1 MSLNAFLK
9 QRPNGLALWT
19 AVLLALGLIL
29 RLRQYL
35 FNRSLWLDEAYL
47 AISFVERDLGEL
59 LLQPLANG
67 QAAPLGFLLLVK
79 TVTSVLGMHD
89 WSLRLVPLL
98 AGVLSLVAA
107 VPLARLVLPGALA
120 RSVFVGL
127 MALAPVLVYYS
138 SEFKQYQGD
147 VLCSVL
153 ILWLSVRFRVEQWR
167 ADGWLLALAGAAC
180 IWFSHASLFVLAGAG
195 TVLWLEMA
203 HRRHRAAWLAI
214 TAAGLIWLVS
224 FGLNH
229 TLSLRNLTSNSSL
242 IGFWEAAYA
251 PFPPQSIEDLRWYWN
266 NALGLVYLAMRHTG
280 VAHHG
285 VMPGWFDALNVGLLA
300 LTLLGCLALARLSK
314 RMAGMALVTLIAVL
328 AASALHLY
336 PFRSRLILFLLPLVY
351 LALAALVQL
360 IWSQANRWV
369 AKPVAMGLA
378 LGLIFVMALPSAHVF
393 RHPENAQNIKGAM
406 GHVAKHRQPGDQVVL
421 GSLTHKAF
429 DFYTPT
435 FQIDDLPVVIFRVTP
450 NREHDARA
458 TVRRICL
465 DPQAGRSWLIISHR
479 LSDQTP
485 FLEVVNSISPP
496 LAQWQGEGAA
506 AFLHDFRS
514 SPYCQRYRTES
525 ATSSAPTPGDAS
537 KRP

>member
-1 MSLNAFLK
+1 MSLHAFLK
-9 QRPNGLALWT
+9 QRPNGLVQWT
-19 AVLLALGLIL
+19 TVLLALGLIL

-47 AISFVERDLGEL
+47 AINFVDRNLGEL
-59 LLQPLANG
+59 LFHPLANG
-67 QAAPLGFLLLVK
+67 QVAPLGFLLLVK
-79 TVTSVLGMHD
+79 AVTSVLGTHD
-89 WSLRLVPLL
+89 WSLRLVPFL
-98 AGVLSLVAA
+98 AGVLSLVVA

-120 RSVFVGL
+120 RSVFMGL
-127 MALAPVLVYYS
+127 MAFAPVLLYYS

-153 ILWLSVRFRVEQWR
+153 ILWLSMRFRAEHWQ
-167 ADGWLLALAGAAC
+167 ADGWKLALAGAAC

-195 TVLWLEMA
+195 TVLWLDMA

-229 TLSLRNLTSNSSL
+229 TLSLRNLTGNSGLTS
-242 IGFWEAAYA
+242 FWTAAYA
-251 PFPPQSIEDLRWYWN
+251 PFPPQSIEDLRWYWHS
-266 NALGLVYLAMRHTG
+266 ALGLVYLAMRHTG

-285 VMPGWFDALNVGLLA
+285 EMPGWFDALNVGLLA
-300 LTLLGCLALARLSK
+300 LTLLGSLALARLSK
-314 RMAGMALVTLIAVL
+314 RMAGMALITLIAVL

-360 IWSQANRWV
+360 IWSQTHRWV
-369 AKPVAMGLA
+369 AKPVAAGLA
-378 LGLIFVMALPSAHVF
+378 LGLVFVVALPSWRVL
-393 RHPENAQNIKGAM
+393 RQPENAQNIKGAM
-406 GHVAKHRQPGDQVVL
+406 AHIAKHRQPGDHVVL

-429 DFYTPT
+429 DFYAPT
-435 FQIDDLPVVIFRVTP
+435 FQLNDLPVVLFRPTP
-450 NREHDARA
+450 NPVHDARA

-465 DPQAGRSWLIISHR
+465 DPQAGRSWLVISHR
-479 LSDQTP
+479 LSDQAD
-485 FLEVVNSISPP
+485 FLNVVRSISPP
-496 LAQWQGEGAA
+496 LNQWQGEGAA

-514 SPYCQRYRTES
+514 SPYCQRYRTEP
-525 ATSSAPTPGDAS
+525 AIPSAPTEVG